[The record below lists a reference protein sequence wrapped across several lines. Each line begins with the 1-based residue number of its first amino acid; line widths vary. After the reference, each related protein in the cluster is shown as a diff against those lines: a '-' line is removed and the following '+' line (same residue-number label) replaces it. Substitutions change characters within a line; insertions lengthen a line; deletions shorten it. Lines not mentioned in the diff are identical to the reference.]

1 MPRSAESSP
10 RVGAPV
16 WLFAAATAAN
26 AALLFAVEPLVSRQL
41 LPLLGGTP
49 SVWNTCLMAFQA
61 LLLAGYLYA
70 HLLGRFAGVRTQ
82 GAIHL
87 GLLAL
92 SCLTLPVLVPR
103 AGVPDGWL
111 PAAWVLALL
120 IAAVGAPFLVLAAG
134 APLLQRWYAASL
146 PEGGGAARTTPYAL
160 YAASNAGSF
169 VALLAYPLVVEPRL
183 GLAAQARA
191 WTWGYL
197 ALGLALIACLIAAV
211 GAARRARGAGALPA
225 GAAAVEFAIAPAE
238 ELAERPAERPVDGP
252 ERLRWTMLAFVPS
265 ALLLGVTRYLSTDV
279 APVPLLWVVPL
290 AIYLLTFV
298 LAFAERVRVPDGPRD
313 AAFGFVTPVLAILVA
328 LGANTPLWAVGAAH
342 LAAFGVV
349 ALTCHQQ
356 LADRR
361 PGVGHLTEYY
371 LWIAAGGLLGGL
383 FDALVAPAA
392 FDALYE
398 YPLAVG
404 LAALVWWL
412 GDPPAAGAPDRP
424 HPRGVGSDRPIARR
438 LRARLVEAGEG
449 RPSPRRPRPRWLAG
463 ADAAASVAALPV
475 VVALLMF
482 AAAARLP
489 FLPGARD
496 ALPSALVGGV
506 AALITFRLRGRRD
519 RFALAVAGLLVGGL
533 AGQRARATG
542 VLARERSFYGAYTV
556 RASATS
562 HHLQHGNTLHGAQ
575 DTRPAYRTT
584 PLTYYHAGGPLGTLF
599 ERAPRLAAGAPPRRV
614 AAVGLGTG
622 TVACWGRAG
631 ERWTFYEIDPLMVR
645 LARDPRLFTYLR
657 DCPPQSDVVVG
668 DARLSLA
675 RAPRGAYDLILLDA
689 FSSDAIP
696 THLLTREAMALYL
709 DRLAPGG
716 VLAVHVSNRY
726 LSLAPVVAR
735 LAAGAGAEA
744 VEGRDVSGA
753 AKRNPFLATSAW
765 VVVARD
771 RRALGA
777 LAAAPGW
784 QELTA
789 PAGGRPWTDDYTDVL
804 SAVRWR

>member
-1 MPRSAESSP
+1 MTRSPEDE
-10 RVGAPV
+10 RRRGAPV
-16 WLFAAATAAN
+16 WLFAAATAGN

-70 HLLGRFAGVRTQ
+70 HLLGRLPSVRGQGVV
-82 GAIHL
+82 HL
-87 GLLAL
+87 GAFAL
-92 SCLTLPVLVPR
+92 SCLALPVLVPR
-103 AGVPDGWL
+103 VGVPPRWP

-120 IAAVGAPFLVLAAG
+120 LAAVGAPFVVLAAG
-134 APLLQRWYAASL
+134 APLLQRWYGASRSDH
-146 PEGGGAARTTPYAL
+146 ESDGTATPYAL
-160 YAASNAGSF
+160 YAASNAGSL
-169 VALLAYPLVVEPRL
+169 VALLAYPVFVEPRL

-191 WTWGYL
+191 WTWGYA
-197 ALGLALIACLIAAV
+197 ALGLGLAV
-211 GAARRARGAGALPA
+211 CVAVVARTADPA
-225 GAAAVEFAIAPAE
+225 GAPAGLAASASPIPPAG
-238 ELAERPAERPVDGP
+238 LVVRWP
-252 ERLRWTMLAFVPS
+252 ERLRWTLLAFVPS

-279 APVPLLWVVPL
+279 APVPLLWVGPL

-298 LAFAERVRVPDGPRD
+298 LAFAERVRIPDEPRD
-313 AAFGFVTPVLAILVA
+313 TAFAFATPVLAILVA

-342 LAAFGVV
+342 LLAFGVA

-361 PGVGHLTEYY
+361 PGVARLTEYY
-371 LWIAAGGLLGGL
+371 LWIALGGLLGGV

-412 GDPPAAGAPDRP
+412 DDAPAAAPPGGPRPDGSGA
-424 HPRGVGSDRPIARR
+424 DRPIARR
-438 LRARLVEAGEG
+438 LRARLVTDDHAPPAPHRA
-449 RPSPRRPRPRWLAG
+449 RPGWLAEVEPL
-463 ADAAASVAALPV
+463 ARTAALPLAV
-475 VVALLMF
+475 GLLMF

-489 FLPGARD
+489 LFPGVEDMA
-496 ALPSALVGGV
+496 PSALAGGV
-506 AALITFRLRGRRD
+506 AALVTFRQRGRRGG
-519 RFALAVAGLLVGGL
+519 FALAVAALLAGGL

-556 RASATS
+556 RASGTY

-575 DTRPAYRTT
+575 DTRPGYRTM
-584 PLTYYHAGGPLGTLF
+584 PLTYYHAGGPLGALF
-599 ERAPRLAAGAPPRRV
+599 ARVPRLAEGAPPRRV
-614 AAVGLGTG
+614 AVVGLGTG
-622 TVACWGRAG
+622 TVACWGRPG
-631 ERWTFYEIDPLMVR
+631 ERWTFYEVDPLMVR

-657 DCPPQSDVVVG
+657 DCPPRSEVVLG

-675 RAPRGAYDLILLDA
+675 RAPRAAYDLILLDA

-696 THLLTREAMALYL
+696 THLLTQEAVAFYL
-709 DRLAPGG
+709 ERLAPGG

-726 LSLAPVVAR
+726 LRLAPVVAR
-735 LAAGAGAEA
+735 LAEGAGAVA
-744 VEGRDVSGA
+744 VAGRDVSGA
-753 AKRNPFLATSAW
+753 WRTHPFLASSAW
-765 VVVARD
+765 VAVARD
-771 RRALGA
+771 RAALGA

-784 QELTA
+784 GDLAA
-789 PAGGRPWTDDYTDVL
+789 PAGGRAWTDDYTDVL